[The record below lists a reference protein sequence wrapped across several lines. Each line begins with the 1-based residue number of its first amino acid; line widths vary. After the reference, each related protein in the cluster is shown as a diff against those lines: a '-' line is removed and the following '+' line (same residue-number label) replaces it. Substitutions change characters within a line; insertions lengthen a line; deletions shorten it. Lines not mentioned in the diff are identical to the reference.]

1 VLVHLGLQAGLW
13 GDAGAERERAHRALS
28 RIQGLLGPEA
38 VVTAVP
44 GGGRSADDQVRLV
57 PWGDERVP
65 DRAAAEHAEPIPDT
79 ATVPV
84 LTQTLRL
91 VTTPDDGK
99 PAGSGPPWPGRLP
112 TPSPALVLTQPQ
124 PAVVVDEAGTP
135 VGVSA
140 RLELT
145 GDPAGLLIGNNPQV
159 EITGWAGPWPVDE
172 RWWAPVEARRR
183 ARFQVGVADG
193 RAFLLSLS
201 GGHWAVEA
209 IYD

>member
-1 VLVHLGLQAGLW
+1 
-13 GDAGAERERAHRALS
+13 
-28 RIQGLLGPEA
+28 
-38 VVTAVP
+38 VVTAVRD
-44 GGGRSADDQVRLV
+44 GGRSADDQVRLV

-65 DRAAAEHAEPIPDT
+65 DRPAAAHAEPIPGT

-84 LTQTLRL
+84 LTETLRL
-91 VTTPDDGK
+91 VTAPDGGNEMQRK
-99 PAGSGPPWPGRLP
+99 PETQRQAPPWPGRLP
-112 TPSPALVLTQPQ
+112 VPSPALVLTAPQ

-145 GDPAGLLIGNNPQV
+145 GEPAGLLVGNNPPV
-159 EITGWAGPWPVDE
+159 GITGWAGPWPVDE
-172 RWWAPVEARRR
+172 RWWAPTEARRR
-183 ARFQVGVADG
+183 ARFQISLADG